1 MKSKYF
7 NISENQD
14 GTYKITTIKGRII
27 DSAAQGYE
35 INPKQPKII
44 KIRHD
49 GGAWCSLINNQGC
62 ALKDTMWVNDVVIN
76 DDGSYRVQEYIHD
89 REWKHYDNGASA
101 KRLWHKYAIC
111 LSSVALVGSML
122 LLNTSSRTHSD
133 QSITEKELPTSKENN
148 IRKVLFAKGRKNV
161 LLNEHIHE

>member
-7 NISENQD
+7 NISENQN

-35 INPKQPKII
+35 INPQQPKII

-49 GGAWCSLINNQGC
+49 GVAWCSLIYEQGF
-62 ALKDTMWVNDVVIN
+62 ALKDTMWVNVVVIN

-101 KRLWHKYAIC
+101 KRLWNKYAIC
-111 LSSVALVGSML
+111 FSSVALVGCML
-122 LLNTSSRTHSD
+122 LLNTSSRTRAE
-133 QSITEKELPTSKENN
+133 QSMIEKKLPPNNENN
-148 IRKVLFAKGRKNV
+148 IRVVLFPEGQKNTPS
-161 LLNEHIHE
+161 NERIRE

>member
-89 REWKHYDNGASA
+89 KEWKHYDNGASA

-111 LSSVALVGSML
+111 LSSVALVGSMF
-122 LLNTSSRTHSD
+122 LLNMSSRARSEG
-133 QSITEKELPTSKENN
+133 IIEKTLPTCNENN
-148 IRKVLFAKGRKNV
+148 DKKVVLTEGQKKVLS
-161 LLNEHIHE
+161 NERIRE